1 VQAGS
6 FQPSAI
12 GVFMR
17 KLNVYTVDHIDHL
30 VQPKE
35 FLETKLSSPAL
46 QIFTDFRQYSPSI
59 LDASTKALD
68 ALEMMNNE
76 HSRLKLVVDAQE
88 EMVGLISTE
97 QLSTQNILQ
106 HLSKDVKATDL
117 LVSELMRPRDRII
130 ALSYQQIEHCTV
142 GDVLNTLQ
150 HSGEPYCVVIDIE
163 NHQIR
168 GVISA
173 KDIADRLHIEPV
185 AITRIPTFLNIFDQ
199 LSA

>member
-1 VQAGS
+1 
-6 FQPSAI
+6 
-12 GVFMR
+12 MR
-17 KLNVYTVDHIDHL
+17 KLNVYTVDHIAHL

-35 FLETKLSSPAL
+35 YAETKLTSPAL
-46 QIFTDFRQYSPSI
+46 QIFTDFRQYNPSI
-59 LDASTKALD
+59 LDAEAKALD
-68 ALEMMNNE
+68 ALEMMNHE
-76 HSRLKLVVDAQE
+76 HTNLKLVVDANQ

-106 HLSKDVKATDL
+106 HVSKDIKAADL
-117 LVSELMRPRDRII
+117 LVSDLMRPREKII
-130 ALSYQQIEHCTV
+130 ALSYQQIEYCTV

-150 HSGEPYCVVIDIE
+150 HSGEPFCAVIDIE

-173 KDIADRLHIEPV
+173 KDIAERLNIAPV
-185 AITRIPTFLNIFDQ
+185 AITRTPTFLNIFDQ

>member
-1 VQAGS
+1 
-6 FQPSAI
+6 
-12 GVFMR
+12 MR

-35 FLETKLSSPAL
+35 FLETKLTSPAL
-46 QIFTDFRQYSPSI
+46 QIFTDFRQYNPSI
-59 LDASTKALD
+59 LDAKTKAID

-76 HSRLKLVVDAQE
+76 HSRLKLVVDANE

-106 HLSKDVKATDL
+106 HVSKDVKAADL
-117 LVSELMRPRDRII
+117 LVADLMRPRERII
-130 ALSYQQIEHCTV
+130 ALSYQQIQHCSV